1 MPKISAGGVSA
12 SLLCV
17 QPPGLRLG
25 VCKPS
30 CMSPSP
36 PGTAAVAGFWAGSG
50 MSQTSSIAAK
60 ASAPGKE
67 YLDHHLPQHLG
78 QMEVLVMCS
87 RVMSSSG
94 YLLAGDAR
102 SWLPNGREETE
113 SCASTI

>member
-30 CMSPSP
+30 FILPSP
-36 PGTAAVAGFWAGSG
+36 PGTAAIAGFGAGSG

-67 YLDHHLPQHLG
+67 YLDHLPQHLG
-78 QMEVLVMCS
+78 QIEVLVVCS

-94 YLLAGDAR
+94 YLPAGDAR
-102 SWLPNGREETE
+102 SWLPNHREETE
-113 SCASTI
+113 SCASII